1 MNKDKQTKTTEE
13 QSEEVKDVNQTSS
26 DGPVRVIKVINDHI
40 AEIMNIKKKK

>member
-26 DGPVRVIKVINDHI
+26 DTPVRTINEHVAKVL
-40 AEIMNIKKKK
+40 NIKIKK

>member
-26 DGPVRVIKVINDHI
+26 DAPVRIINDHV
-40 AEIMNIKKKK
+40 AKVLNIKKQK